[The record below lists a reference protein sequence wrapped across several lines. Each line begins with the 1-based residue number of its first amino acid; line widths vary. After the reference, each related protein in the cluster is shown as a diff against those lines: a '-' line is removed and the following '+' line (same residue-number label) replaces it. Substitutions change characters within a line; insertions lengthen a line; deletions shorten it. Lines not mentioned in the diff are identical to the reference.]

1 MKEDMKLVVFILLIQ
16 SQIFWEVMVVTGVK
30 YNPY

>member
-16 SQIFWEVMVVTGVK
+16 SQIFLGGDGGYRCKV
-30 YNPY
+30 